1 MFPTM
6 FLVSVKIQNS
16 RNMIG
21 NSRVRDSEH
30 KMFPTMFL
38 KLRFNAFR
46 MGGPAKNK
54 HARIALTLE
63 LCAPRD
69 SQLCSW

>member
-6 FLVSVKIQNS
+6 FLVSVKIHNS

-21 NSRVRDSEH
+21 NRVLLLDNRFSQ
-30 KMFPTMFL
+30 L
-38 KLRFNAFR
+38 SSWRFNAFR

-54 HARIALTLE
+54 HARMALTLE
-63 LCAPRD
+63 MCAPRD
-69 SQLCSW
+69 SQ